1 MTDRLA
7 NMFKR
12 RITNIQKNSTIS
24 DQTTSPLFLGDNSKT
39 DQMEPT
45 KSVEFSGHLDFL
57 DKDESTD
64 E

>member
-1 MTDRLA
+1 
-7 NMFKR
+7 
-12 RITNIQKNSTIS
+12 
-24 DQTTSPLFLGDNSKT
+24 
-39 DQMEPT
+39 MEPT